1 MSRKRVNFISSLN
14 HFLTEDLWKIDFR
27 RLPPFKAFFLKH
39 LRIGILV
46 IRRFIKNRVKVR
58 ASALVYATLM
68 SIVPLLAV
76 VFSLLKGFGY
86 HNQLEP
92 FLNRVLEPLG
102 TQAIQ
107 VIVPNI
113 MNFVGNAKVAA
124 LGTIGFLVFLVA
136 SISIVKNMELAFND
150 IWGVESKRSLRDY
163 LSILILFPA
172 MAFTVLAVTASLRN
186 YALVREVSDIPVIQM
201 LETKAAPLILGWIVL
216 LFLLI
221 YIPNTKVR
229 FLSALY
235 GAIIAGTIW
244 QLLNVYFT
252 RFYVGY
258 YEKGIMAAL
267 YASFVI
273 FPLFLIWLYLSWLI
287 VLLGTEIAYVHQNLN
302 KITWDEQREDVSWRV
317 KESVA
322 LKTILLISQKF
333 FQNKKAPSQTDLA
346 EYLDLPQYAVS
357 RLLFV
362 LSDLGLV
369 NVIGGREARYAP
381 AKPLETSSLREA
393 IEKLRSYGAL
403 HKSKKQDDPISL
415 LVEEM
420 QGHHEKL
427 LREAFPDTSIREL
440 MNRLNEGQEKT

>member
-1 MSRKRVNFISSLN
+1 MKFMSSFKQYI
-14 HFLTEDLWKIDFR
+14 TDDIWKLDFR
-27 RLPPFKAFFLKH
+27 NLPPVQAFVLKH
-39 LRIGILV
+39 LRIWILV
-46 IRRFIKNRVKVR
+46 VRRFIKNRVKVR
-58 ASALVYATLM
+58 ASALVYVTLM

-92 FLNRVLEPLG
+92 FLRRVLEPLG
-102 TQAIQ
+102 TQAIE
-107 VIVPNI
+107 VIVPNV
-113 MNFVGNAKVAA
+113 MNFVGSAKVAA

-150 IWGVESKRSLRDY
+150 IWGVVSKRSLRDY
-163 LSILILFPA
+163 LSVLILFPA

-186 YALVREVSDIPVIQM
+186 YALFRKVSEIPAIQM
-201 LETKAAPLILGWIVL
+201 LETKAAPLIVAWIVL

-235 GAIIAGTIW
+235 GAVIAGTIW

-252 RFYVGY
+252 KFYVGY

-287 VLLGTEIAYVHQNLN
+287 VLLGTEIAYVHQNLD
-302 KITWDEQREDVSWRV
+302 KITWEEQREDVSWRI

-333 FQNKKAPSQTDLA
+333 FQNQKAPSQSDLA
-346 EYLDLPQYAVS
+346 EYLDLPQHAVS
-357 RLLFV
+357 RLIFV
-362 LSDLGLV
+362 LSELGLV

-381 AKPLETSSLREA
+381 AKPLEALSLHEA

-403 HKSKKQDDPISL
+403 YRSKKQDDAISQ

-420 QGHHEKL
+420 QGRHEKL
-427 LREAFPDTSIREL
+427 LKEAFPDTSIREL
-440 MNRLNEGQEKT
+440 MNKLNEG

>member
-1 MSRKRVNFISSLN
+1 
-14 HFLTEDLWKIDFR
+14 
-27 RLPPFKAFFLKH
+27 
-39 LRIGILV
+39 
-46 IRRFIKNRVKVR
+46 
-58 ASALVYATLM
+58 M

-124 LGTIGFLVFLVA
+124 LGTIGFLVFLVS

-150 IWGVESKRSLRDY
+150 IWEVESKRSLRDY
-163 LSILILFPA
+163 LSGLILVPA
-172 MAFTVLAVTASLRN
+172 MAFSVLAVTASLRN
-186 YALVREVSDIPVIQM
+186 YALFRKVSDIPVIQM
-201 LETKAAPLILGWIVL
+201 LESKAAPMILGWIVL

-221 YIPNTKVR
+221 YIPTTKVR

-235 GAIIAGTIW
+235 GAIIAGTLW

-252 RFYVGY
+252 RFYVGF

-267 YASFVI
+267 YASLVI

-287 VLLGTEIAYVHQNLN
+287 VLLGTEITYVHQNLN
-302 KITWDEQREDVSWRV
+302 KITWEEQRKDVSWRI

-333 FQNKKAPSQTDLA
+333 FQNQKAPSQTDLA
-346 EYLDLPQYAVS
+346 
-357 RLLFV
+357 
-362 LSDLGLV
+362 
-369 NVIGGREARYAP
+369 
-381 AKPLETSSLREA
+381 
-393 IEKLRSYGAL
+393 
-403 HKSKKQDDPISL
+403 
-415 LVEEM
+415 
-420 QGHHEKL
+420 
-427 LREAFPDTSIREL
+427 
-440 MNRLNEGQEKT
+440 